1 MSLLV
6 FLGFPTLMV
15 VLTSIW
21 GIDPHFRLKT
31 LKTPPIPPSLEA
43 LDKKELTNVIT
54 FYSKLF
60 KCSSKETGVLLKLG
74 SRVDL
79 IWTKSGV
86 KFTITYLAEC
96 LRIIFDLLS
105 GMPIKDHKTWV
116 SRYSNGVPKL
126 FGMEGRNYFGELI
139 ILKKNNEDVPN
150 NVLRVCR
157 MLISLCAIFRCMS
170 PEHVIKLSTITDPW
184 TGDGSLNEKNAKLAL
199 SNMGFYR
206 LKGRVKSPTFL
217 WSNKSGVNARYA
229 FLSAGLDLIAMMDRP
244 SVWLSYVR
252 YCYSMSYYLWLIVFV
267 LFSISMIPPYLLNQ
281 LRELFLEEGAELH
294 LGRLTI
300 IKEMRGK
307 ARVVGITDY
316 WTQCLFKPLHDA
328 IYSLL
333 GDLPEDGTKAQLAPV
348 KLMLNPPSGEIPPYL
363 SSVDLSAAT
372 DRLPVFQQALLLEY
386 LGLPGFAW
394 RDVLARPYN
403 YMDKDYVYAVGQP
416 MGAYSSFAMLALTNH
431 VIMHVAFVQTQNE
444 YLKGSGQ
451 YAILGDDV
459 AMSSLS
465 LSTEYERLMRSLG
478 VEINPI
484 KGFRGKLLEFAK
496 NIFMAD
502 GTNLSPISA
511 KVLLRSSRDPIFI
524 PALLNDCIN
533 KGFWTILNME
543 LSTLS
548 NLLEHH
554 RKIGVASYKWIFSI
568 LGPQSG
574 FWSHF
579 NGNEVGPRPFQL
591 LFKEF
596 LTTVGVRFEDVCD
609 FYYHKLSRRSH
620 LTLRSLLD
628 LGHSSLAIL
637 KYSQSP

>member
-1 MSLLV
+1 ML
-6 FLGFPTLMV
+6 

-21 GIDPHFRLKT
+21 GIDPSYRLRT
-31 LKTPPIPPSLEA
+31 LKTPPIPPSLEPIER
-43 LDKKELTNVIT
+43 KELKNIT
-54 FYSKLF
+54 IFYSKLF
-60 KCSSKETGVLLKLG
+60 KCSSRETSVLLTIV
-74 SRVDL
+74 SRVEL
-79 IWTKSGV
+79 IWIKSGI

-116 SRYSNGVPKL
+116 SRYTNGVPKL
-126 FGMEGRNYFGELI
+126 FGMEGRKYFGNLI
-139 ILKKNNEDVPN
+139 DLKRSGSEVPE

-157 MLISLCAIFRCMS
+157 MLISLCAMFRAMS
-170 PEHVIKLSTITDPW
+170 PEHVIKLRTITDPW
-184 TGDGSLNEKNAKLAL
+184 VGTSFLDEKHTKVAL
-199 SNMGFYR
+199 RTMGFGH
-206 LKGRVKSPTFL
+206 LKSRVKTPRFL

-252 YCYSMSYYLWLIVFV
+252 YCWSMSYYTWLIVFL
-267 LFSISMIPPYLLNQ
+267 LFTISMIPPYLFNQ
-281 LRELFLEEGAELH
+281 LRELFLEEGALLH

-316 WTQCLFKPLHDA
+316 WTQCLLKPLHDG

-333 GDLPEDGTKAQLAPV
+333 GDLPEDGTKAQLAPI
-348 KLMLNPPSGEIPPYL
+348 KLMLNPRSGEEPSYL

-372 DRLPVFQQALLLEY
+372 DRLPVYQQALLLEQ
-386 LGLPGFAW
+386 LGIPGHLW
-394 RDVLARPYN
+394 RSILARPYN
-403 YMDKDYVYAVGQP
+403 YMDEDYVYAVGQP

-431 VIMHVAFVQTQNE
+431 VIMHVAFIRSQNE
-444 YLKGSGQ
+444 YQRGSGQ

-459 AMSSLS
+459 AMASLS
-465 LSTEYERLMRSLG
+465 LSTEYELLMRNLG

-496 NIFMAD
+496 NIFMTD
-502 GTNLSPISA
+502 GTQLSPISA

-533 KGFWTILNME
+533 KGYWTILKLE
-543 LSTLS
+543 LSTLTDILS
-548 NLLEHH
+548 HH
-554 RKIGVASYKWIFSI
+554 DKVGVRSYKWLFSI

-579 NGNEVGPRPFQL
+579 NGNEVGPRPIQL
-591 LFKEF
+591 LFEEF
-596 LTTVGVRFEDVCD
+596 LLSVGVRFEDVCD
-609 FYYHKLSRRSH
+609 YYYHKLSRRSH

-637 KYSQSP
+637 KYTQSP